1 MNRKYK
7 IMFFVFIIFVIL
19 FIILFS
25 QFKFRFLQDDIL
37 FLKFLGNVFMS
48 EKNPNDIH
56 ILNEK
61 NSKSSIQY
69 VFNIT
74 YKNMNFADVNLIDT
88 IKAKTLVNEK
98 IAPGISGE
106 FDIVIKT
113 NKNSR
118 YQIYFNSK
126 NEKPKNL
133 EFKIANTDITVSKIE
148 ELSKYLIGNLEKGD
162 TKIVTIE
169 WCWKYENESKGNIQ
183 DTNDSKNI
191 DKYVFDIYTY
201 GEELIV

>member
-25 QFKFRFLQDDIL
+25 QFKFKFLQDDIL

-48 EKNPNDIH
+48 EKNPNDIQ

-69 VFNIT
+69 VFDIT

-118 YQIYFNSK
+118 
-126 NEKPKNL
+126 
-133 EFKIANTDITVSKIE
+133 
-148 ELSKYLIGNLEKGD
+148 
-162 TKIVTIE
+162 
-169 WCWKYENESKGNIQ
+169 
-183 DTNDSKNI
+183 
-191 DKYVFDIYTY
+191 
-201 GEELIV
+201 